1 MTWEEIESQINEGG
15 FEDQA
20 AIWASGTNKG
30 KELTDNYSKVKIDS
44 RTREIYDSLDNDLRE
59 VGIEKNGRK
68 TYDAIK
74 EEIVNLRD
82 KNKQVDILQSK
93 ITELE
98 SKGVDEALTAQIDS
112 LTNERNDFQNTIN
125 ELKREAVDNRK
136 LTSFDSALSGL
147 EFKDDL
153 PKDLLQLKIDS
164 ERSKF
169 LAKSEYEGDE
179 LRIKNDNGEIW
190 LNNEHRPIDA
200 QTAVKDLFSA
210 YLKTGEPKGVD
221 PNIQGG
227 AQGVSAL
234 SVNLDVATLKGKGL
248 VSATKALEDA
258 YIESGKGAELH
269 TEAFMNDFINLKQ
282 KIEL

>member
-1 MTWEEIESQINEGG
+1 MTWEEIESQIKEGG

-234 SVNLDVATLKGKGL
+234 SVNLDIATLKGKGL